1 MTTNSR
7 RPALPAPADRDTLL
21 ARAALVDEGDYFEV
35 LGVTRDAT
43 ATELRRAHEQITR
56 ELAPDAID
64 DALSAELGDR
74 LDAMREVVAEAL
86 RVLTNDS
93 LRSRYLAHLG

>member
-1 MTTNSR
+1 MTADR
-7 RPALPAPADRDTLL
+7 RPAPPAPADRATLM

-35 LGVTRDAT
+35 LGVARDAT
-43 ATELRRAHEQITR
+43 AAELQHAHERIAR

-64 DALSAELGDR
+64 AALSAELGDR

-86 RVLTNDS
+86 RVLTNDR